1 MLDWMAMKTVVGGR
15 VMAQHLK
22 ALAASP
28 EDLSLWP
35 QLLITRAPKNPNTF
49 WHP

>member
-1 MLDWMAMKTVVGGR
+1 MLDWMAIKKVVGGR

-28 EDLSLWP
+28 EDLFVA
-35 QLLITRAPKNPNTF
+35 TTAYN
-49 WHP
+49 